1 MPTLFDPLK
10 IGDLELPNR
19 VVMAPLTRNRST
31 GRNGFRT
38 P

>member
-19 VVMAPLTRNRST
+19 IILAPLTRNRST
-31 GRNGFRT
+31 AQDEFRMR
-38 P
+38 